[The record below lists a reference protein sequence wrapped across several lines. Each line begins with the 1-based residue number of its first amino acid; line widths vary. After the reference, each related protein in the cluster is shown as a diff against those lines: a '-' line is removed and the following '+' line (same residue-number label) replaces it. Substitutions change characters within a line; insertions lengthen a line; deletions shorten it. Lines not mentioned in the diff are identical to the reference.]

1 MSIIIILSVSA
12 PRTNQQSTQQQ
23 TVNKPALGLPSPG
36 LKPRVVTPELP
47 TVPCPLIAPPA
58 GLGPVLSTSE
68 REEESLEQIEED
80 IREYNRNV
88 MESIQNM
95 VATIN
100 GTLKDEKDE
109 PQQLPKLL
117 ITKEQSIFNIPPN
130 ISPKFINIH
139 FIGEAA
145 SKVLFSTVHW
155 ARQLPYFSGLQENNK
170 IKILK
175 RCWLD
180 LFVLGLAQCQDS
192 LHVDSILSAVV
203 DNVKTVED
211 VDRSSSLRV
220 RQVTQN
226 ICKLKQYLI
235 AINKLELSSTEFGLL
250 KIIAMF
256 NTDPASIN
264 SEYYE
269 TLSDRALTELREQP
283 KNKENGNETRYSK
296 LLLKLSPLR
305 SLQEDVFEEI
315 FFGGLI
321 GNVQIETV
329 VPILLQMEESELIQ
343 YLNCEN

>member
-1 MSIIIILSVSA
+1 MSVSA

-23 TVNKPALGLPSPG
+23 AVTKPALGLPSPG

-211 VDRSSSLRV
+211 VRSSSLRV

>member
-1 MSIIIILSVSA
+1 MTKA
-12 PRTNQQSTQQQ
+12 
-23 TVNKPALGLPSPG
+23 PALNLPSPG
-36 LKPRVVTPELP
+36 QKPRLATPELP

-58 GLGPVLSTSE
+58 GLGPVPDSSE
-68 REEESLEQIEED
+68 REEEALEQIEED
-80 IREYNRNV
+80 IKEYNRNM
-88 MESIQNM
+88 MESIQSM

-100 GTLKDEKDE
+100 GTLKDEKDD
-109 PQQLPKLL
+109 PQQLPKTLL
-117 ITKEQSIFNIPPN
+117 TKEQSIFNIPPN
-130 ISPKFINIH
+130 MTPKFINIH

-155 ARQLPYFSGLQENNK
+155 ARQLPYFSALHSTNK
-170 IKILK
+170 SKILK

-192 LHVDSILSAVV
+192 LHVDSILNAVV
-203 DNVKTVED
+203 DNVKNLADMDT
-211 VDRSSSLRV
+211 SSSIRV
-220 RQVTQN
+220 RQVTRN

-235 AINKLELSSTEFGLL
+235 AINKLEVSRTEFGLL

-256 NTDPASIN
+256 NADPASVN
-264 SEYYE
+264 SDFYE
-269 TLSDRALTELREQP
+269 SVSDKALSELREQP
-283 KNKENGNETRYSK
+283 GNKERGAEMRYSK

-329 VPILLQMEESELIQ
+329 VPILLNMEESELMQ
-343 YLNCEN
+343 YLNREN